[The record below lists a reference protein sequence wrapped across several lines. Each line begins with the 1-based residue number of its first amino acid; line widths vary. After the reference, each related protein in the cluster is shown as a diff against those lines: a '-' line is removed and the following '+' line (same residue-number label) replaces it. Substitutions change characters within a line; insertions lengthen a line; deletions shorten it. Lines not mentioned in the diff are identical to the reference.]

1 MQEFEDACN
10 KGYLAIRKHS
20 RQLLQLLEM
29 SAFSAGAGT
38 ALPCLEGDALE
49 EVKKRLKLT
58 CRSPASTD
66 LLLVS
71 VELQLAWWPRVEHC
85 RCPGEV
91 CEHILGHICNVHCR
105 SRTRK
110 HSRSRTCACA
120 HMHLVLH
127 TRSDRDAELHMRA
140 ELQKAKEHFSTGLL
154 DHIHTWT
161 HANV

>member
-58 CRSPASTD
+58 CRSPDSFELLFETIQLCKACLVVYIYRAEPLQ
-66 LLLVS
+66 LLL
-71 VELQLAWWPRVEHC
+71 QLVRTRRAQWSRVEHF
-85 RCPGEV
+85 V
-91 CEHILGHICNVHCR
+91 V
-105 SRTRK
+105 
-110 HSRSRTCACA
+110 
-120 HMHLVLH
+120 
-127 TRSDRDAELHMRA
+127 
-140 ELQKAKEHFSTGLL
+140 
-154 DHIHTWT
+154 
-161 HANV
+161 